1 MILSQDSDN
10 VCFSHVMVVM
20 LMDPTTVSSVLRVT
34 P

>member
-1 MILSQDSDN
+1 MMSQDSDD

-20 LMDPTTVSSVLRVT
+20 LMVLTTVSSVLRDT